1 MADSFN
7 ERRKGYEA
15 KWQHDEELRFKVTN
29 RRNKLL
35 GLWAA
40 GETGKTGASADEYA
54 KTVVAA
60 DFEEKG
66 DDDVFRKVR
75 ADLPAAISDAAIRSK
90 MDELMVTAH
99 EQVTTENK

>member
-15 KWQHDEELRFKVTN
+15 KWAHDEDLRFKVMN

-40 GETGKTGASADEYA
+40 GETGKTGESADAYA

-60 DFEEKG
+60 DFQEKG
-66 DDDVFRKVR
+66 DEDVFRKVR
-75 ADLPAAISDAAIRSK
+75 GDLPAAIQDATIRAK
-90 MDELMVTAH
+90 MEELLITAH
-99 EQVTTENK
+99 EQIAAE